1 MLGVYNN
8 FPKAVHNI
16 ADFAFSIS
24 NKRLQSALVETFYK
38 LNNET
43 LTLEEVATPSI
54 PQCTVTFEFGVA
66 EDTDFNY
73 LDKEEKDKLLKSIRK
88 KPFALI
94 DFLSIV
100 RYRKVKAEKKTPL
113 KSDCYMFRF
122 QFDREAAQ
130 MQIFHEKGL
139 MYVSPKDL
147 PEFTIKRINSEF
159 SKKVLKLAEQN

>member
-1 MLGVYNN
+1 MLGLYTN
-8 FPKAVHNI
+8 FPKSVHNI

-24 NKRLQSALVETFYK
+24 NKRVQSALIETLFR

-73 LDKEEKDKLLKSIRK
+73 LDKEEKDRLLRTIRK
-88 KPFALI
+88 KPFSTI
-94 DFLSIV
+94 DLLGIV
-100 RYRKVKAEKKTPL
+100 CYRTVKAEKKTPL
-113 KSDCYMFRF
+113 KSDYYMLRF
-122 QFDREAAQ
+122 QFVRGVAR

-147 PEFTIKRINSEF
+147 PEFTAERINSEF
-159 SKKVLKLAEQN
+159 SKKVLKLQR